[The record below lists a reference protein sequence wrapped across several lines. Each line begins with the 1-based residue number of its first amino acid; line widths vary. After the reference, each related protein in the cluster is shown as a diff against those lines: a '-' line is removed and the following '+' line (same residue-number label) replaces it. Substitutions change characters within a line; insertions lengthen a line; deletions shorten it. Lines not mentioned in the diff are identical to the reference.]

1 MTPLEFLAEVLPSP
15 GNGYYCAAE
24 LTNKKEHVFKETLE
38 ELLPT
43 IERWSAKG
51 YDTYFALG
59 TFGTSKDRTKDNM
72 HASQVLAVDLDCNHP
87 KDIPQPDKDTGEMVI
102 KPKSYPSAKAAALAL
117 QKFCED
123 TGLASLGDPWIVH
136 SGGGIH
142 AYWPLSEMMFKED
155 WFPVAK
161 RFKELCHKHGL
172 KIDNAVTGDAS
183 RVLRVFDTTN
193 TGVKNGKRVREATK
207 VRFITEGN
215 RFAVDDIN
223 AILTAEGIDKTA
235 PPPLPTTINTLA
247 LPGQRPTSVKALSPT
262 AQAIIGNSITRFKKI
277 LLKTRDGTGCGQIAH
292 YIENADEDGTE
303 PLWRGLLSWTKVCVD
318 GPKAAVWLSDMHP
331 YDHDRMYR
339 KLHEIKGPYSCEAM
353 NDANP
358 GVCTKCQHRGK
369 ITNPLGWGREVN
381 SVTEAVEIE
390 VQVADAAPQKMYR
403 PEPPRGY
410 AFGKYGGVFIEKEE
424 EDGDGNTQKRQHMLL
439 PYDLFPVDILNNNG
453 VHEIHMLA
461 VRKEHV
467 QEVLLPQKS
476 IAARDD
482 ALKHLASQNIMA
494 SFGSGND
501 KNLYEYVR
509 ASVEKMSTEKS
520 PIRIPSA
527 YGWQEDDSFV
537 FNSSIYKPGAEPV
550 FVPMAGLENIVSNT
564 KPTGSLDEWRKV
576 INMLVR
582 RKLWKHLTIF
592 LVGVGSPLMRFTGL
606 FGLTVHCASAESGT
620 GKSLALDTAA
630 SVWGHPVHYRT
641 GSGTSAVA
649 MQQRLGHLRS
659 LPLVTDEIT
668 TNNRKDFE
676 WFPAFLFSMSE
687 GRGKERME
695 SGTNRERLNLS
706 IWAALALMSSNRPAV
721 DYLTSVRQHSSE
733 GELRRLI
740 EMAMDE
746 KLEWSEEEIEIIKS
760 LQGNYGLAGD
770 VLSRYF
776 VNNIGYLKTLVPQT
790 VAQMYK
796 TFNAPNDERFWMAGA
811 GVIVA
816 AGVLCNSQHTGLVDI
831 PMQEIIKVL
840 NATFEEQRRSI
851 AGGKR
856 TAEDVLNAYIQE
868 YQGKF
873 VIVKFGEKAGVLAAF
888 SDGSIV
894 GKNTTRTEIMGR
906 VEHGVGG
913 GGVDF
918 FIEERLLR
926 AYCSAMSF
934 SYNTFREQ
942 ISAQFIVSFMQRKD
956 MLAKTDG
963 PPMRVSAVKITR
975 RAEDVDDVILQPLVP
990 VAIR

>member
-24 LTNKKEHVFKETLE
+24 LTNKKEHVFGETLE
-38 ELLPT
+38 EIMPT
-43 IERWSAKG
+43 VEKWAKKG
-51 YDTYFALG
+51 YDTYFALA
-59 TFGTSKDRTKDNM
+59 TFGTNKDRTKDNM
-72 HASQVLAVDLDCNHP
+72 HASQVLAVDLDCNHT
-87 KDIPQPDKDTGEMVI
+87 KDIPDADGVI
-102 KPKSYPSAKAAALAL
+102 KPKSYPSAKAAAAAL

-123 TGLASLGDPWIVH
+123 TGLSGLGDPWLVH

-142 AYWPLSEMMFKED
+142 AYWPLNEMLFKED
-155 WFPVAK
+155 WFPLAK
-161 RFKELCHKHGL
+161 RFKELCHKHEL

-183 RVLRVFDTTN
+183 RVLRVFDTIN
-193 TGVKNGKRVREATK
+193 TGVKNGKRVREVTK
-207 VRFITEGN
+207 VRFISKGN
-215 RFAVDDIN
+215 RFAVDDLD
-223 AILTAEGIDKTA
+223 AILTAEGFGKDVVVQR
-235 PPPLPTTINTLA
+235 TTSLA
-247 LPGQRPTSVKALSPT
+247 LPGQRPTSVSSLSPT

-277 LLKTRDGTGCGQIAH
+277 LLKTKDGTGCGQIAH
-292 YIENADEDGTE
+292 YIENASEDGME
-303 PLWRGLLSWTKVCVD
+303 PLWRGLLSWTKVCID
-318 GPKAAVWLSDMHP
+318 GDKAGIWLSDMHP

-358 GVCTKCQHRGK
+358 GVCTKCPHRGK
-369 ITNPLGWGREVN
+369 ITNPLGWGREIN
-381 SVTEAVEIE
+381 AVTEAVELE
-390 VQVADAAPQKMYR
+390 VPVEDAPPQKIYR

-410 AFGKYGGVFIEKEE
+410 AFGRYGGVFIEKEE
-424 EDGDGNTQKRQHMLL
+424 EDGDGNTIKRQHMLL

-453 VHEIHMLA
+453 THEVHLLA
-461 VRKEHV
+461 VRKDQI

-476 IAARDD
+476 MAARDD
-482 ALKHLASQNIMA
+482 ALKHLATQNILA
-494 SFGSGND
+494 AFGSGND

-527 YGWQEDDSFV
+527 YGWQDDDSFV
-537 FNSSIYKPGAEPV
+537 FNSSIYKAGAEPI
-550 FVPMAGLENIVSNT
+550 FVPMAGLENIVNNT
-564 KPTGSLDEWRKV
+564 KPAGTLEAWQSV
-576 INMLVR
+576 INMMVR

-592 LVGVGSPLMRFTGL
+592 LAGVASPLMRFTGL

-630 SVWGHPVHYRT
+630 SVWGHPIHYRT

-668 TNNRKDFE
+668 TNNRNDFE

-740 EMAMDE
+740 EMSMDE
-746 KLEWSEEEIEIIKS
+746 KLDWDAQEIEIIKS

-770 VLSRYF
+770 VLARYF
-776 VNNIGYLKTLVPQT
+776 VNNVDYLKKLVPQT

-796 TFNAPNDERFWMAGA
+796 EFNAPNDERFWMAGA
-811 GVIVA
+811 GIIVA
-816 AGVLCNSQHTGLVDI
+816 AGILCNSQHTGLAEI
-831 PMQEIIKVL
+831 PMQEIINVL
-840 NATFEEQRRSI
+840 RDTFESQRQSI
-851 AGGKR
+851 ASGKR

-868 YQGKF
+868 FQGKF
-873 VIVKFGEKAGVLAAF
+873 VVVKFGEKAGVSAVF

-894 GKNTTRTEIMGR
+894 GKNTTRSEVMGR

-918 FIEERLLR
+918 YIEERLLR
-926 AYCSAMSF
+926 SYCSAMSF

-942 ISAQFIVSFMQRKD
+942 ISKLFITNFMQRKD
-956 MLAKTDG
+956 MMAKTDG
-963 PPMRVSAVKITR
+963 PPMRVNTVKITR
-975 RAEDVDDVILQPLVP
+975 RADDIEDAILQPLVP
-990 VAIR
+990 VAVG

>member
-72 HASQVLAVDLDCNHP
+72 HASQVLAVDLDCNHA
-87 KDIPQPDKDTGEMVI
+87 KDIPQPDKDTGELVI
-102 KPKSYPSAKAAALAL
+102 KPKSYPSAKAAAQAL

-123 TGLASLGDPWIVH
+123 TGLAALGDPWVVH

-142 AYWPLSEMMFKED
+142 AYWPLNEMMFKED
-155 WFPVAK
+155 WFPLAK

-193 TGVKNGKRVREATK
+193 TGVKNGKRVREPTK
-207 VRFITEGN
+207 VRFISEGN
-215 RFAVDDIN
+215 RFAVDDLD
-223 AILTAEGIDKTA
+223 AILTTEGFGHNVVA
-235 PPPLPTTINTLA
+235 QRPTSSLM
-247 LPGQRPTSVKALSPT
+247 LPGQRPTSVSHISPT
-262 AQAIIGNSITRFKKI
+262 AQAIIGNSITRFKKL
-277 LLKTRDGTGCGQIAH
+277 LLKTRDGSGCGQIAH
-292 YIENADEDGTE
+292 YLENAQEDGTE

-318 GPKAAVWLSDMHP
+318 GEKAAIWLSDKHP

-358 GVCTKCQHRGK
+358 GVCGKCQHRGK
-369 ITNPLGWGREVN
+369 ITNPLGWGRELN

-390 VQVADAAPQKMYR
+390 VQVEDAAPQKVYR

-410 AFGKYGGVFIEKEE
+410 AFGRYGGVFIEKEE
-424 EDGDGNTQKRQHMLL
+424 DDGDGNVNKRQHMLL

-453 VHEIHMLA
+453 IHEIHMLA
-461 VRKEHV
+461 VRKDHV

-527 YGWQEDDSFV
+527 YGWQDDDSFV
-537 FNSSIYKPGAEPV
+537 FNSTIFKAGADPV

-576 INMLVR
+576 INMMVR
-582 RKLWKHLTIF
+582 RKLWKHLTVF
-592 LVGVGSPLMRFTGL
+592 LAGAASPLMRFTGL
-606 FGLTVHCASAESGT
+606 FGVTMHCASAESGT
-620 GKSLALDTAA
+620 GKSLALDAAA
-630 SVWGHPVHYRT
+630 SIWGHPVHYRT

-649 MQQRLGHLRS
+649 MQQRLGLLRS

-668 TNNRKDFE
+668 TNNRNDFE

-706 IWAALALMSSNRPAV
+706 IWAAFALMSSNRPAV

-740 EMAMDE
+740 EMSMDE
-746 KLEWSEEEIEIIKS
+746 KLSWDADEIEIIKS
-760 LQGNYGLAGD
+760 LQSNYAVAGE

-776 VNNIGYLKTLVPQT
+776 VNNIEYIKTLVPQT

-796 TFNAPNDERFWMAGA
+796 EFGAPNDERFWMAGA
-811 GVIVA
+811 GIIIA
-816 AGVLCNSQHTGLVDI
+816 AGVILNSQHTGLVDI
-831 PMQEIIKVL
+831 PLQEIIGVL
-840 NATFEEQRRSI
+840 RNTFENQRASI

-856 TAEDVLNAYIQE
+856 TAEDVLNAYVQE
-868 YQGKF
+868 YQGKL
-873 VIVKFGEKAGVLAAF
+873 VVVKFGERAGVMAAF

-894 GKNTTRTEIMGR
+894 GRNTTRSEVMGR
-906 VEHGVGG
+906 VEHGATIGNI
-913 GGVDF
+913 DLY
-918 FIEERLLR
+918 IEERLLR

-934 SYNTFREQ
+934 SYATFREQ
-942 ISAQFIVSFMQRKD
+942 LSRSFRVSYVQRKD
-956 MLAKTDG
+956 LMAKTDG
-963 PPMRVSAVKITR
+963 PPMRVRALQITR
-975 RAEDVDDVILQPLVP
+975 RIDEEDDVLTLPTLVP
-990 VAIR
+990 VAIS